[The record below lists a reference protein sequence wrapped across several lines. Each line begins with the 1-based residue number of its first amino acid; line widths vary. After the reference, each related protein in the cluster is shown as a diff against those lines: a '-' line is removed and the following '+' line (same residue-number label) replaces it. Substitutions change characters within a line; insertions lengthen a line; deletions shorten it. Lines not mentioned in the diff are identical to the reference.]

1 MGNKSINNFTQI
13 EKIIYKEL
21 LKKKMTVLKISY
33 KTYSLD
39 VYLYNDY
46 TTYKKQKRQVCLYY
60 KKVVSLQKTIE
71 RFGIK
76 KKKLFLFLRKNK
88 LKKLRFLKPVGN
100 LPLIYFFYKKYFL
113 CKTY

>member
-1 MGNKSINNFTQI
+1 MQV

-33 KTYSLD
+33 KIYSLD
-39 VYLYNDY
+39 VYVYNDY
-46 TTYKKQKRQVCLYY
+46 TTYKKQRQQICLYY

-76 KKKLFLFLRKNK
+76 KKILFLFLKKNK
-88 LKKLRFLKPVGN
+88 LKKLRFLKRVGN
-100 LPLIYFFYKKYFL
+100 VSLIYFFYKKYFL